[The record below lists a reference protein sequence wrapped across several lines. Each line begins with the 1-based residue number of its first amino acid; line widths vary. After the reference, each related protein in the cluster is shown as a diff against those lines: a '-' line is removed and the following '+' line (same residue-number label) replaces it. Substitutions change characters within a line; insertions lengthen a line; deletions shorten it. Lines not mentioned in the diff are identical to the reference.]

1 MSWSSLSVSDKST
14 FCLSRTSLLVSII
27 AVSVVSVVPSEYV
40 LVIFPLLVV
49 VFVTVLPPLIR
60 FSTKSALFFTSSLA
74 AVVVTT
80 GHVPVVVVVELPSV
94 FFTIF
99 CAVPID
105 GAFPTSHPF

>member
-1 MSWSSLSVSDKST
+1 M
-14 FCLSRTSLLVSII
+14 SII

-49 VFVTVLPPLIR
+49 VFVTVLPQLIR

-74 AVVVTT
+74 QVVVVT
-80 GHVPVVVVVELPSV
+80 GHELVVVVELPSV

-99 CAVPID
+99 
-105 GAFPTSHPF
+105 